1 MRNKV
6 KSNNKEKELLNGLKE
21 KLLLEEKYLKQIIT
35 KTQTQLQLQEINE
48 VTGKLRIS
56 VNEEAYRYYVV
67 HSSTEG
73 SIETY
78 LSRMSAE
85 NMKQARLLAQKTY
98 LEKVSRLA
106 EKRLKQIEKL
116 LKGYENDE
124 IQKIYDSMHAE
135 RKKLVEP
142 IELSWEDKKDQW
154 IKQEYRGKEFKEG
167 TTVIL
172 TEKGEQVRSK
182 SEKILADYFYH
193 HGICYKYEKP
203 LRLRGVGIVYPDFT
217 FLSPTT
223 GGEIYW
229 EHDGRMDDPIYARS
243 AIKKLKAYEENGIY
257 IGEKL
262 IATFETSE
270 SIISTKII
278 ENKVEKY
285 LR

>member
-1 MRNKV
+1 M
-6 KSNNKEKELLNGLKE
+6 NGLKE

-73 SIETY
+73 STETY
-78 LSRMSAE
+78 LSRMS
-85 NMKQARLLAQKTY
+85 
-98 LEKVSRLA
+98 A

-243 AIKKLKAYEENGIY
+243 AIKKLQAYEENGIY

>member
-1 MRNKV
+1 M
-6 KSNNKEKELLNGLKE
+6 NGLKE

-35 KTQTQLQLQEINE
+35 KTQTQLQLQEMNE

-73 SIETY
+73 STETY

-135 RKKLVEP
+135 RKKLV
-142 IELSWEDKKDQW
+142 
-154 IKQEYRGKEFKEG
+154 
-167 TTVIL
+167 
-172 TEKGEQVRSK
+172 
-182 SEKILADYFYH
+182 ADYFYH

-243 AIKKLKAYEENGIY
+243 AIKKLQAYEENGIY

>member
-1 MRNKV
+1 M
-6 KSNNKEKELLNGLKE
+6 NGLKE

-73 SIETY
+73 STETY

-172 TEKGEQVRSK
+172 TEKGEQVRS
-182 SEKILADYFYH
+182 SWQI
-193 HGICYKYEKP
+193 I
-203 LRLRGVGIVYPDFT
+203 
-217 FLSPTT
+217 
-223 GGEIYW
+223 
-229 EHDGRMDDPIYARS
+229 
-243 AIKKLKAYEENGIY
+243 
-257 IGEKL
+257 
-262 IATFETSE
+262 
-270 SIISTKII
+270 SIIMVFAISMK
-278 ENKVEKY
+278 NHY
-285 LR
+285 G